1 MNLLKSA
8 HSHIKAKFY
17 TRIWASLLFYGGYAF
32 LFYADWKVG
41 LGLFLILTGIAT
53 DRNAQ

>member
-1 MNLLKSA
+1 VNLLKHA

-17 TRIWASLLFYGGYAF
+17 ARIWASLLFYGGYAV
-32 LFYADWKVG
+32 LFYADWRVG

-53 DRNAQ
+53 DRNTQ

>member
-17 TRIWASLLFYGGYAF
+17 VRIWASLLFYGGYAF

-41 LGLFLILTGIAT
+41 LGLFLVLTGIAT
-53 DRNAQ
+53 DRNTR